1 MPIRFRCSQC
11 DRLLGIA
18 RRKSGSRIRC
28 PQCGEITTVPVE
40 DAPDVGG
47 TDRTLQDLD
56 DLLGPVPSPNN
67 GPMFAAPEPALI
79 TIEASATPRPVEYAT
94 PRPQPAVEYAP
105 PRPAAPKP
113 APKPKRP
120 APKKED
126 SLFEQDVDELLGLVK
141 PDEAIALGEELKAK
155 PVTGMDAMS
164 LDDGPGTITLSSQKA
179 TLIVVAAVI
188 LMLIAFVTGFAI
200 RATI

>member
-18 RRKSGSRIRC
+18 RRKSGTQIRC
-28 PQCGEITTVPVE
+28 PQCGEITTVPSE
-40 DAPDVGG
+40 DALDAGG
-47 TDRTLQDLD
+47 ADRTLQGLD
-56 DLLGPVPSPNN
+56 DLLGPAPSNN
-67 GPMFAAPEPALI
+67 GSLLAPPESALV
-79 TIEASATPRPVEYAT
+79 TIAASAVPRPKPV
-94 PRPQPAVEYAP
+94 VEYAP
-105 PRPAAPKP
+105 VVEYFPPQPAAPKP
-113 APKPKRP
+113 APKPKRA
-120 APKKED
+120 APKQED
-126 SLFEQDVDELLGLVK
+126 SLFEQDVDELLGLAR
-141 PDEAIALGEELKAK
+141 PEETINLGEEPKVK
-155 PVTGMDAMS
+155 PVNGMDAMS

>member
-1 MPIRFRCSQC
+1 MPIRFRCSEC

-18 RRKSGSRIRC
+18 RRKAGTQIRC
-28 PQCGEITTVPVE
+28 PQCGELTTVPVE
-40 DAPDVGG
+40 DAPDAGG
-47 TDRTLQDLD
+47 HDRTLGDLD
-56 DLLGPVPSPNN
+56 DLLGPAPATN
-67 GPMFAAPEPALI
+67 GSLLASPEPALI
-79 TIEASATPRPVEYAT
+79 TIDASAAPKPPKPLSVEYSA
-94 PRPQPAVEYAP
+94 
-105 PRPAAPKP
+105 PRPAA

-120 APKKED
+120 APKSGD
-126 SLFEQDVDELLGLVK
+126 SLFEQDVDALLGIERSEEAFVL
-141 PDEAIALGEELKAK
+141 DEPKAK

-188 LMLIAFVTGFAI
+188 LMLVAFVTGFAI